1 MKCAVT
7 ILFLSAS
14 LSTAAD
20 DAESK
25 KLLKNLEG
33 SYKITSAE
41 IRGQVVST
49 DGDFLKVVF
58 EKVSLKGDKFTMI
71 SKNKYGQETEV
82 TGTIAVDAAKKPV
95 HVDFNFKMSDQT
107 QSASG
112 IIAIDGE
119 TIKICINDPADKKRP
134 TEFKTTED
142 NKYMLITLKKIKE

>member
-25 KLLKNLEG
+25 KLLKDLEG
-33 SYKITSAE
+33 SYKITSVE
-41 IRGQVVST
+41 IGGQVVSK
-49 DGDFLKVVF
+49 DGNFLKVVF

-71 SKNKYGQETEV
+71 AKNKYGQESEV
-82 TGTIAVDAAKKPV
+82 TGTIALDAAKKPV
-95 HVDFNFKMSDQT
+95 HVDFKMSDQT
-107 QSASG
+107 QTASG
-112 IIAIDGE
+112 IIAIDSE
-119 TIKICINDPADKKRP
+119 TIKICINEPADKKRP

-142 NKYMLITLKKIKE
+142 NKYSLITLKKIKE